1 MNARVTAIEPV
12 GPGLRARRIVLDDFT
27 ERITAD
33 AVVRSAAIDVGDVIS
48 PEDLESTLARIE
60 PGLTR
65 ECALRLLAHRER
77 SVAGLSRRLVDRGF
91 PQAVVETVVASLA
104 AIGLVDDT
112 RFAELWTRSRVA
124 AGYGSRRI
132 LRELA
137 ESGIDPGLA
146 EAALAAALDG
156 ADDIERARSIVGAG
170 PPRDRRERER
180 VLRRLISRG
189 FDLSV
194 AMRALDVDTPLTS
207 DDCDEN
213 GL

>member
-1 MNARVTAIEPV
+1 MNVRVTAIEPA

-27 ERITAD
+27 ERTTAD
-33 AVVRSAAIDVGDVIS
+33 AVVRSAAIVVGDVVS
-48 PEDLESTLARIE
+48 AEELESMLAGIE
-60 PGLTR
+60 PGLAR

-91 PQAVVETVVASLA
+91 PQAVVEAVVTSLA
-104 AIGLVDDT
+104 AIGLVDDP
-112 RFAELWTRSRVA
+112 RFADLWTRSRVA
-124 AGYGSRRI
+124 AGYGTRRI

-137 ESGIDPGLA
+137 ESGIEPELA
-146 EAALAAALDG
+146 EASLTAALDG
-156 ADDIERARSIVGAG
+156 ADDVERARSLVRAD

-180 VLRRLISRG
+180 ALRRLIARG

-194 AMRALDVDTPLTS
+194 AMRALDDDTPLTS
-207 DDCDEN
+207 DDCVDD